1 MNLEERTNQIFVEL
15 VNNPQITSKALCEKF
30 DLTRGQLNYAL
41 KKINDSLVDE
51 KLSEIKRTKNGHFLI
66 ANEILSNYKGVMSNS
81 ENQQKAMY
89 FPVRNGWA

>member
-41 KKINDSLVDE
+41 KKINDSLIDE

-66 ANEILSNYKGVMSNS
+66 ANEILSNYKGGD
-81 ENQQKAMY
+81 EQ
-89 FPVRNGWA
+89 FGE